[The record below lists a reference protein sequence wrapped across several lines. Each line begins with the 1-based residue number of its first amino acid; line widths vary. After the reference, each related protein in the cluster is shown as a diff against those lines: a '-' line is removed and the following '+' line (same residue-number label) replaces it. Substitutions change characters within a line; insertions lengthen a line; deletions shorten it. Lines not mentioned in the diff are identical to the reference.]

1 MKSLLG
7 AGVVLALVGP
17 SPQVSF
23 DFVAQRISEV
33 PLLLLWGAV
42 LLFVGHHARARQV
55 MVQAP
60 SRRTSS
66 TGRAADIRGA
76 NYSKDRRNRKIEVSR
91 QKTCQGATFRTPHAA
106 QNSGQLQEDQQF
118 PSVPTGNAGR
128 SSYCFA
134 TCIAHQRGR

>member
-17 SPQVSF
+17 SAQVSF

-60 SRRTSS
+60 SRRTPS
-66 TGRAADIRGA
+66 TAGP
-76 NYSKDRRNRKIEVSR
+76 
-91 QKTCQGATFRTPHAA
+91 RTSVA
-106 QNSGQLQEDQQF
+106 QI
-118 PSVPTGNAGR
+118 T
-128 SSYCFA
+128 
-134 TCIAHQRGR
+134 QRI